1 MKPLNSAQRKAREK
15 EIGEKIARDS
25 AWLNPSPNGIRLE
38 LNVPS
43 KDASEMSS
51 QELDAA
57 WRSSAFRKARDPKPD
72 PEIVAVIGDDGVERR
87 VRIVPT

>member
-1 MKPLNSAQRKAREK
+1 MKPLTSAQRKARAK
-15 EIGEKIARDS
+15 ELDEKIARDS

-43 KDASEMSS
+43 KDANEMSS

-57 WRSSAFRKARDPKPD
+57 WRSSAFRKARDPKPE
-72 PEIVAVIGDDGVERR
+72 PEVVTLVGEDGTERR
-87 VRIVPT
+87 VRVIPA